1 MEKVLAYDRSIVA
14 QETGYWCGPAATQ
27 VVLNGRG
34 IRRTEADLARR
45 MGTDTDGTDHIGLP
59 AKVLAAEIPGV
70 RWTTVQMPTDP
81 PTAAQKDRLWADLV
95 RSIDAGY
102 GVVMNIVAPPSN
114 YPRAVAPST
123 QNLAY
128 RGGTVYHYVALMGYG
143 IDPDGRRR
151 VWWAD
156 SGFPPYG
163 SWVSFEQTASLCPPK
178 GYVAASPLAAA
189 PVGSAP
195 AAPAPPAATPVGSAP
210 RFESIQLLG
219 QSHQPR
225 TRPPI
230 NFLIHTEEGNAS
242 ALDLARYCNNTR
254 NQVSYHYTLRD
265 GKLVQLVPLE
275 RAAWSVLDANAY
287 TINLC
292 FAGSRAGWTRQE
304 WLARRED
311 IRIAAY
317 VAVRDCRRFGI
328 PLTVITPPYR
338 RGSGISDHA
347 YVTRCLGIG
356 THLDVGS
363 SFPWDVF
370 AADVA
375 AYAGPPATGNLI
387 DAEAARAKAWIGK
400 RLTDGETALRGAGV
414 KIGAFAEF
422 EHAHIYWKLGAST
435 AIAIPHADPA
445 LPGSGLFETWA
456 TDYRFELG
464 PLGFPVLAHSVVTN
478 GAVQAFEHGVLFR
491 KTGSPRG
498 WAVWGRIYQAYASLG
513 SEQGP
518 LGWPVG
524 PEEAVPGTDNIR
536 QRFETGALVWS
547 PSGVAVVLDQ
557 QFIR

>member
-14 QETGYWCGPAATQ
+14 QDNGWFCGPAATQ
-27 VVLNGRG
+27 IVLDGRG
-34 IRRTEADLARR
+34 IRRTESDLAKR
-45 MGTDTDGTDHIGLP
+45 MGTHTGGTDHIGLP
-59 AKVLAAEIPGV
+59 AKVLAAELPGV
-70 RWTTVQMPTDP
+70 KWTTVQMPNDP

-123 QNLAY
+123 QSLRY
-128 RGGTVYHYVALMGYG
+128 SGGVVYHYVALMGYG

-178 GYVAASPLAAA
+178 GYVAASPLAA
-189 PVGSAP
+189 PTP
-195 AAPAPPAATPVGSAP
+195 TPTPAPAPPASTPAGSVP
-210 RFESIQLLG
+210 RFETIQLLG

-225 TRPPI
+225 TKTPI

-242 ALDLARYCNNTR
+242 ALDLAKYCNNTR

-265 GKLVQLVPLE
+265 QKLVALVPLE

-292 FAGSRAGWTRQE
+292 FAGSRASWTRQQ

-328 PLTVITPPYR
+328 PPTVITPPYR

-356 THLDVGS
+356 THLDVGNQ
-363 SFPWDVF
+363 FPWDVF

-375 AYAGPPATGNLI
+375 AYAGPPVTGNLI
-387 DAEAARAKAWIGK
+387 DAEAQRAKAWIGR
-400 RLTDGETALRGAGV
+400 RLTDGETSLRGGGV

-422 EHAHIYWKLGAST
+422 EHAHIYWKMGAST
-435 AIAIPHADPA
+435 AIAIPHADPD
-445 LPGSGLFETWA
+445 LPGTGLFETWA
-456 TDYRFELG
+456 ADYRFELG
-464 PLGFPVLAHSVVTN
+464 PLGFPVLAHALVTN
-478 GAVQAFEHGVLFR
+478 GAVQAFEHGVLHR
-491 KTGSPRG
+491 KNGSPRG
-498 WAVWGRIYQAYASLG
+498 WAVWGRIYHAYASLG

-518 LGWPVG
+518 LGWPISG
-524 PEEAVPGTDNIR
+524 EEAVPGTDNIR

-547 PSGVAVVLDQ
+547 PTGVAVVLDK

>member
-59 AKVLAAEIPGV
+59 AKGARRRDPRGAVDDGADARIRPLRHRRINCGRIWCAALMPVRRGDEHCRAAVELPARGRAVDAEPRLPGRHRLSLRRAHGV
-70 RWTTVQMPTDP
+70 RHRPGRTTPRMVGRLRIPAVRQLGLLR
-81 PTAAQKDRLWADLV
+81 ADRVVVSAEGLCSRIPA
-95 RSIDAGY
+95 RSRTGPDSCCSCSAG
-102 GVVMNIVAPPSN
+102 
-114 YPRAVAPST
+114 
-123 QNLAY
+123 
-128 RGGTVYHYVALMGYG
+128 GG
-143 IDPDGRRR
+143 
-151 VWWAD
+151 
-156 SGFPPYG
+156 S
-163 SWVSFEQTASLCPPK
+163 
-178 GYVAASPLAAA
+178 
-189 PVGSAP
+189 
-195 AAPAPPAATPVGSAP
+195 VGSAP

-254 NQVSYHYTLRD
+254 NQVSYHHTLRD

-292 FAGSRAGWTRQE
+292 FAGSRAGWTRAQ
-304 WLARRED
+304 WVQRRED

-328 PLTVITPPYR
+328 PATVITPPYR
-338 RGSGISDHA
+338 RGSGILRSRLRHPLPGHRHPPRRRQP
-347 YVTRCLGIG
+347 VPLGRIRRRRRR
-356 THLDVGS
+356 LRR
-363 SFPWDVF
+363 
-370 AADVA
+370 
-375 AYAGPPATGNLI
+375 ATGHRQLSTPKP
-387 DAEAARAKAWIGK
+387 RAKAWIGK

-464 PLGFPVLAHSVVTN
+464 PLRLPRPAHSVVTN
-478 GAVQAFEHGVLFR
+478 GAVQTFEHGVLFR

-513 SEQGP
+513 SEQAPRLAGR
-518 LGWPVG
+518 
-524 PEEAVPGTDNIR
+524 A
-536 QRFETGALVWS
+536 
-547 PSGVAVVLDQ
+547 
-557 QFIR
+557 